1 MIEQRETSNLQSK
14 DTFEQSNLYALT
26 FEALSPIES
35 NLLEL
40 ARPESNTSQSRKRA
54 IISLV
59 ASAIALVDIAILFD
73 DQADPLHKA
82 DPLHHANL
90 DTRIGIHDTDVV
102 RSRGEGGYDDAVP
115 SVSGCLPH
123 SNFSPKKY
131 ENIGRKIHN
140 MLSLLSKV
148 QLSEEEWDTSYE
160 LHVKNRKSK
169 NPLSDRR
176 VRF

>member
-1 MIEQRETSNLQSK
+1 MIDDKESCNIQSN
-14 DTFEQSNLYALT
+14 DTIEQSNFLYPLS

-40 ARPESNTSQSRKRA
+40 ARPESTSQPRKRA

-59 ASAIALVDIAILFD
+59 ASAIALVDICNLFHD
-73 DQADPLHKA
+73 TEDAT
-82 DPLHHANL
+82 L

>member
-1 MIEQRETSNLQSK
+1 MIDDKETSNLRSK
-14 DTFEQSNLYALT
+14 DTFEQTNLYALS
-26 FEALSPIES
+26 FEQLARHE
-35 NLLEL
+35 NELLEL
-40 ARPESNTSQSRKRA
+40 ARPESNTSQSRKRS

-59 ASAIALVDIAILFD
+59 ASAIALVDICNLFHD
-73 DQADPLHKA
+73 NDNAT
-82 DPLHHANL
+82 L
-90 DTRIGIHDTDVV
+90 DTRLGKHDIDVV

>member
-1 MIEQRETSNLQSK
+1 MIDEKESCNMQSK
-14 DTFEQSNLYALT
+14 DTFENNNHLYALT
-26 FEALSPIES
+26 FEALAPIES
-35 NLLEL
+35 DVLPV
-40 ARPESNTSQSRKRA
+40 AIPESKTSQSRKRS

-73 DQADPLHKA
+73 DKAGPLDNA
-82 DPLHHANL
+82 
-90 DTRIGIHDTDVV
+90 IV
-102 RSRGEGGYDDAVP
+102 SRESDGGEGGYDDAVP

>member
-1 MIEQRETSNLQSK
+1 MIDDKESCNLQSK
-14 DTFEQSNLYALT
+14 DTFEQTNLYALS
-26 FEALSPIES
+26 FEQLSRHE
-35 NLLEL
+35 NELLEL
-40 ARPESNTSQSRKRA
+40 ARPESNTSQSRKRS

-59 ASAIALVDIAILFD
+59 ASAIALVDIA
-73 DQADPLHKA
+73 
-82 DPLHHANL
+82 NL
-90 DTRIGIHDTDVV
+90 V
-102 RSRGEGGYDDAVP
+102 RESDGGEGGYNDAVP

>member
-1 MIEQRETSNLQSK
+1 MIDDKESCNLRSK
-14 DTFEQSNLYALT
+14 DTIENNNHLYALT
-26 FEALSPIES
+26 FEALAPIEGDV
-35 NLLEL
+35 LPV
-40 ARPESNTSQSRKRA
+40 AIPESKTSQSRKRA

-59 ASAIALVDIAILFD
+59 ASAIALVDICNLFHD
-73 DQADPLHKA
+73 NDNAT
-82 DPLHHANL
+82 L
-90 DTRIGIHDTDVV
+90 DTRIGKHDTDVML
-102 RSRGEGGYDDAVP
+102 SGGEGGYDDAVP

>member
-1 MIEQRETSNLQSK
+1 MIDDKETSNLQSK
-14 DTFEQSNLYALT
+14 DTFEQSNFLYPLS
-26 FEALSPIES
+26 FEALSPLES

-40 ARPESNTSQSRKRA
+40 ARPESNTSQPRKRA

-59 ASAIALVDIAILFD
+59 ASAIALVDICNLFHD
-73 DQADPLHKA
+73 NDNATL
-82 DPLHHANL
+82 N
-90 DTRIGIHDTDVV
+90 TRLGIHDTDVML
-102 RSRGEGGYDDAVP
+102 SRGEGGYDDAVP

>member
-1 MIEQRETSNLQSK
+1 MIEQRETSNMRSK
-14 DTFEQSNLYALT
+14 DTIENNNHLYALT
-26 FEALSPIES
+26 FEALSPLES

-40 ARPESNTSQSRKRA
+40 ARPESNTSQPRKRA

-59 ASAIALVDIAILFD
+59 ASAIALVDICNLFHD
-73 DQADPLHKA
+73 NDN
-82 DPLHHANL
+82 ANL
-90 DTRIGIHDTDVV
+90 DTRLGIHDIDVV
-102 RSRGEGGYDDAVP
+102 SSRGEGGYDDAA
-115 SVSGCLPH
+115 SILNGCLPH

>member
-1 MIEQRETSNLQSK
+1 MIVIEQRETSNMQSQ
-14 DTFEQSNLYALT
+14 DTFEQTNLYALS
-26 FEALSPIES
+26 FEQLAGHENELVD
-35 NLLEL
+35 L
-40 ARPESNTSQSRKRA
+40 ARPESNLSRNKKEA
-54 IISLV
+54 VVSMV
-59 ASAIALVDIAILFD
+59 ASAIALVDICNLFHD
-73 DQADPLHKA
+73 TED
-82 DPLHHANL
+82 ANL
-90 DTRIGIHDTDVV
+90 DTRIGKHDIDVV

>member
-1 MIEQRETSNLQSK
+1 MIDDKETSNLRSK
-14 DTFEQSNLYALT
+14 DTFEQSNFLYPLT

-40 ARPESNTSQSRKRA
+40 ARPESNTSQPRKRS

-59 ASAIALVDIAILFD
+59 ASAIALIDICNLFHD
-73 DQADPLHKA
+73 NDNAT
-82 DPLHHANL
+82 L
-90 DTRIGIHDTDVV
+90 DSRIGIHDTDVV

>member
-1 MIEQRETSNLQSK
+1 MIDDRESCNLRSDSTIEQT
-14 DTFEQSNLYALT
+14 NLYALT

-40 ARPESNTSQSRKRA
+40 ARPESNTSQSRKRS
-54 IISLV
+54 IVSLV
-59 ASAIALVDIAILFD
+59 ASAIALVDICNLFHD
-73 DQADPLHKA
+73 NDNAT
-82 DPLHHANL
+82 L
-90 DTRIGIHDTDVV
+90 DSRIGIHDIDVV

>member
-1 MIEQRETSNLQSK
+1 MIDDKETSNLRSK
-14 DTFEQSNLYALT
+14 DTIENNNHLYPLS
-26 FEALSPIES
+26 FEALSPLES

-40 ARPESNTSQSRKRA
+40 ARPESNTSPTRKRA

-59 ASAIALVDIAILFD
+59 ASAIARVDICNLFHD
-73 DQADPLHKA
+73 NDNAT
-82 DPLHHANL
+82 L

>member
-1 MIEQRETSNLQSK
+1 MIDDQETSNLRS
-14 DTFEQSNLYALT
+14 DSTIENNNHLYALS
-26 FEALSPIES
+26 FEQLSRHE
-35 NLLEL
+35 NELVDL
-40 ARPESNTSQSRKRA
+40 ARPESNLSRDKKKA
-54 IISLV
+54 IVSIV
-59 ASAIALVDIAILFD
+59 ASSICLVDICNLFHD
-73 DQADPLHKA
+73 NDN
-82 DPLHHANL
+82 ANL
-90 DTRIGIHDTDVV
+90 DTRIGKHDTDVV

>member
-1 MIEQRETSNLQSK
+1 MIERREISNLRSK
-14 DTFEQSNLYALT
+14 DTFEQTNLYALS
-26 FEALSPIES
+26 FEQLSRHE
-35 NLLEL
+35 NELVDL
-40 ARPESNTSQSRKRA
+40 ARPESNLSRNKKEA
-54 IISLV
+54 IVSLV
-59 ASAIALVDIAILFD
+59 ASAIALVDICNLFRD
-73 DQADPLHKA
+73 NDNAT
-82 DPLHHANL
+82 L
-90 DTRIGIHDTDVV
+90 DTRIGKHDIDVV
-102 RSRGEGGYDDAVP
+102 SSRGEGGYDELPP

>member
-1 MIEQRETSNLQSK
+1 MIEQRETSNTQSK
-14 DTFEQSNLYALT
+14 DTFEQTNLYCLD
-26 FEALSPIES
+26 FESFANQIE
-35 NLLEL
+35 NHIVDL
-40 ARPESNTSQSRKRA
+40 ARPESSLNPMIKRS

-59 ASAIALVDIAILFD
+59 ASAITLIDIAILFD
-73 DQADPLHKA
+73 DKAGPLDNA
-82 DPLHHANL
+82 IA
-90 DTRIGIHDTDVV
+90 
-102 RSRGEGGYDDAVP
+102 SRESDGGEGGYDDAVP

>member
-1 MIEQRETSNLQSK
+1 MIDDRESCNLRSDSTIEQT
-14 DTFEQSNLYALT
+14 NLYALT

-40 ARPESNTSQSRKRA
+40 AQPESNTSQSRKRS
-54 IISLV
+54 IVSLV
-59 ASAIALVDIAILFD
+59 ASAIDLVDICNLFHD
-73 DQADPLHKA
+73 NDNAT
-82 DPLHHANL
+82 L
-90 DTRIGIHDTDVV
+90 DSRIGIHDIDVV

>member
-14 DTFEQSNLYALT
+14 ATFENNNHLYPLT
-26 FEALSPIES
+26 FEALSPLES

-40 ARPESNTSQSRKRA
+40 ARPESKTSPSRKRA

-59 ASAIALVDIAILFD
+59 ASAIALVDICNLFHD
-73 DQADPLHKA
+73 TED
-82 DPLHHANL
+82 ANL
-90 DTRIGIHDTDVV
+90 DTRLGIHDTDVV

>member
-1 MIEQRETSNLQSK
+1 MIDDKESCNLQSK
-14 DTFEQSNLYALT
+14 DTIEQSNFLYPLS
-26 FEALSPIES
+26 FEALSPLES

-40 ARPESNTSQSRKRA
+40 ARPESNASQPRKRA

-59 ASAIALVDIAILFD
+59 ASAIALVDICNLFHD
-73 DQADPLHKA
+73 TEDAT
-82 DPLHHANL
+82 L
-90 DTRIGIHDTDVV
+90 DSRLGKHDTDVV

>member
-1 MIEQRETSNLQSK
+1 MIDEKESCNLRGDS
-14 DTFEQSNLYALT
+14 TIENNNHLYALT

-40 ARPESNTSQSRKRA
+40 ARPESNTSQSRKRS

-73 DQADPLHKA
+73 DKAGPLDNA
-82 DPLHHANL
+82 IA
-90 DTRIGIHDTDVV
+90 
-102 RSRGEGGYDDAVP
+102 SRESDGGEGGYNEPPP

>member
-1 MIEQRETSNLQSK
+1 MGKDNTHGAGLLRHKFYLLDRESLAIAENNIL
-14 DTFEQSNLYALT
+14 
-26 FEALSPIES
+26 I
-35 NLLEL
+35 L
-40 ARPESNTSQSRKRA
+40 ARPESKLPGKQKRA

-59 ASAIALVDIAILFD
+59 ASAIALLDIY
-73 DQADPLHKA
+73 
-82 DPLHHANL
+82 NL
-90 DTRIGIHDTDVV
+90 INGPGPDSVESMIGAHDRAPGRLDNND
-102 RSRGEGGYDDAVP
+102 SEGNCGGEGGILDAAS

>member
-1 MIEQRETSNLQSK
+1 MIDDKESSNMQSK
-14 DTFEQSNLYALT
+14 DTIEQTNLYALS
-26 FEALSPIES
+26 FEQLARHENELVD
-35 NLLEL
+35 L
-40 ARPESNTSQSRKRA
+40 ARPESNLSRDKKKA
-54 IISLV
+54 IVSIV
-59 ASAIALVDIAILFD
+59 ASSICLVDICNLFHD
-73 DQADPLHKA
+73 NDNAT
-82 DPLHHANL
+82 L
-90 DTRIGIHDTDVV
+90 DSRTGKHDTDVML
-102 RSRGEGGYDDAVP
+102 SRGEGGYDDAVP

>member
-14 DTFEQSNLYALT
+14 DNIEQSNFLYPLS
-26 FEALSPIES
+26 FEALSPLES

-40 ARPESNTSQSRKRA
+40 ARPESNTSPTRKRA

-59 ASAIALVDIAILFD
+59 ASAIALVDICNLFHD
-73 DQADPLHKA
+73 NDNAT
-82 DPLHHANL
+82 L
-90 DTRIGIHDTDVV
+90 DSRLGKHDIDVV

>member
-14 DTFEQSNLYALT
+14 DTFEQTNLYALS
-26 FEALSPIES
+26 FEQLSRHE
-35 NLLEL
+35 NELLEL
-40 ARPESNTSQSRKRA
+40 ARPESNTSQSRKRS

-59 ASAIALVDIAILFD
+59 ASAIALVDICNLFHD
-73 DQADPLHKA
+73 NDN
-82 DPLHHANL
+82 ANL
-90 DTRIGIHDTDVV
+90 DTRIGKHDTDVV
-102 RSRGEGGYDDAVP
+102 SSRGEGGYDDAVP

>member
-1 MIEQRETSNLQSK
+1 MIEQRETSNMQGK
-14 DTFEQSNLYALT
+14 ATFDSNNHLYALT
-26 FEALSPIES
+26 FEALAPIEGDV
-35 NLLEL
+35 LPV
-40 ARPESNTSQSRKRA
+40 AIPESTTSPSRKRA

-59 ASAIALVDIAILFD
+59 ASAIALVDICNLFHD
-73 DQADPLHKA
+73 NDNAT
-82 DPLHHANL
+82 L
-90 DTRIGIHDTDVV
+90 DTRIGKHDIDVV

>member
-1 MIEQRETSNLQSK
+1 MIDDKETSNLRS
-14 DTFEQSNLYALT
+14 DSTIENNNHLYPLS
-26 FEALSPIES
+26 FEALSPLES

-40 ARPESNTSQSRKRA
+40 ARPEASNASQPRKRA

-73 DQADPLHKA
+73 DKAGPLDNA
-82 DPLHHANL
+82 IA
-90 DTRIGIHDTDVV
+90 
-102 RSRGEGGYDDAVP
+102 SRESDGGEGGYSDAA
-115 SVSGCLPH
+115 SILNGCLPH

>member
-1 MIEQRETSNLQSK
+1 MRSK
-14 DTFEQSNLYALT
+14 DTFEQSNFLYPLT

-35 NLLEL
+35 DVLPV
-40 ARPESNTSQSRKRA
+40 AIPESKTSPSRKRS

-59 ASAIALVDIAILFD
+59 ASAIALVDICNLFHD
-73 DQADPLHKA
+73 TEDAT
-82 DPLHHANL
+82 L
-90 DTRIGIHDTDVV
+90 DTRIGKHDTDVV
-102 RSRGEGGYDDAVP
+102 SSRGEGGYDDAVP

>member
-1 MIEQRETSNLQSK
+1 MIERREISNLQSK
-14 DTFEQSNLYALT
+14 DTFEQTNLYALS
-26 FEALSPIES
+26 FEQLARHENELVD
-35 NLLEL
+35 L
-40 ARPESNTSQSRKRA
+40 ARPESNLSRDKKKA
-54 IISLV
+54 IVSIV
-59 ASAIALVDIAILFD
+59 ASSICLVDICNLFHD
-73 DQADPLHKA
+73 TEDAT
-82 DPLHHANL
+82 L
-90 DTRIGIHDTDVV
+90 DTRIGKHDTDVV
-102 RSRGEGGYDDAVP
+102 SSRGEGGYDDAVP

>member
-14 DTFEQSNLYALT
+14 DNIEQSNFLYPLT
-26 FEALSPIES
+26 FEALSPLES

-40 ARPESNTSQSRKRA
+40 ARPESNASQPRKRA

-59 ASAIALVDIAILFD
+59 ASAIALVDICNLFHD
-73 DQADPLHKA
+73 TED
-82 DPLHHANL
+82 ANL
-90 DTRIGIHDTDVV
+90 DTRLGIHDIDVV
-102 RSRGEGGYDDAVP
+102 SSRGEGGYDDAA
-115 SVSGCLPH
+115 SILNGCLPH

>member
-1 MIEQRETSNLQSK
+1 MIVIEQRETSNMQSQ
-14 DTFEQSNLYALT
+14 DTFEQTNLYALS
-26 FEALSPIES
+26 FEQLAGHENELVD
-35 NLLEL
+35 L
-40 ARPESNTSQSRKRA
+40 ARPESNLSRNKKEA
-54 IISLV
+54 VVSMV
-59 ASAIALVDIAILFD
+59 ASAIALVDICNLFHD
-73 DQADPLHKA
+73 TED
-82 DPLHHANL
+82 ANL
-90 DTRIGIHDTDVV
+90 DTRIGKHDIDVV
-102 RSRGEGGYDDAVP
+102 CSRGEGGYDDAVP